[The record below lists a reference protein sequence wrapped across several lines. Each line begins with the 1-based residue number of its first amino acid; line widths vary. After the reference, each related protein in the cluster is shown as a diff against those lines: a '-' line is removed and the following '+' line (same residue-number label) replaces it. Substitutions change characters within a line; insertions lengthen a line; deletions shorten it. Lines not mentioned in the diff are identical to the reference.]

1 MRRIIFIVLLVFLF
15 IRLSYADN
23 DSLRALLPD
32 TFNVDQP
39 MHYITLISKYNT
51 DKENSELARYL
62 ISEGNKLGK
71 EIKNDT
77 FIVQMNYLLADNFF
91 YREDYKKAYDLYQQV
106 LPSFKEFGDTLFT
119 AKTIN
124 SIGLIFSYRNDNENT
139 LKYYLEALELLK
151 KVKRR
156 TPKIDTEEII
166 VRTNLINHYRE
177 TRQYRKVIEHALPA
191 IVVAREIGDSVR
203 LASIMNS
210 LGNGYKNMNQIDKSL
225 ETFREAV
232 GIFESMGDEFRKA
245 FVFINIGGVF
255 DYIHQTD
262 SSLKYYAYALKTFK
276 EEGYVFGELNAL
288 TGMAGDYVIQRKDQ
302 EARKIFLSCIDT
314 ALAYGFN
321 DIVLESY
328 SAMADLEYKSGNYK
342 QAYDFKERYR
352 LLNDSIFTVE
362 KEHQYAEL
370 QTQYETV
377 QKENE
382 INLLKSEKLIRE
394 NELRRNK
401 LINWIALSALIILLV
416 IFYVGYV
423 FYKQKRKANALLTEK
438 NNQIELKNRQLSQMN
453 QQIVHINEKL
463 QLSQVELTNANN
475 AKNRF
480 FSILG
485 HDLRNPFHSIMGYSY
500 LLSKSYD
507 KLSVDERKKYA
518 DEILGSCEQVNRL
531 LDNLLEWIRTQSDG
545 ITFNPHE
552 VEFYRLVQDALS
564 VLKNSA
570 NDKSIE
576 IVSNIDKGIKITAD
590 YSMIETVVR
599 NLVNNGIKFTPVG
612 GKVTISATLEAS
624 RFTVNVSDNGV
635 GIPAG
640 DLDKL
645 FNVDSNIKTRGTN
658 NERGTGLGL
667 VICKEF
673 VNFHNGQ
680 IWAESEVGKGT
691 TFYFSIP
698 ASQ

>member
-1 MRRIIFIVLLVFLF
+1 
-15 IRLSYADN
+15 
-23 DSLRALLPD
+23 LRALLPD
-32 TFNVDQP
+32 NFDVKKP
-39 MHYITLISKYNT
+39 EHYITLISKYNAE
-51 DKENSELARYL
+51 KKNSELARY
-62 ISEGNKLGK
+62 IIELGTK
-71 EIKNDT
+71 MGENIRNDT

-91 YREDYKKAYDLYQQV
+91 YREDYKKACDLYLQV
-106 LPSFKEFGDTLFT
+106 LPFFKESGDTLFT
-119 AKTIN
+119 AKTLN
-124 SIGLIFSYRNDNENT
+124 SIGLIYGYQDENENT
-139 LKYYLEALELLK
+139 LKYYLEALALLK
-151 KVKRR
+151 KVKHR
-156 TPKIDTEEII
+156 TPKIDTEEI
-166 VRTNLINHYRE
+166 VVQTNLINHYRE

-232 GIFESMGDEFRKA
+232 KIFELMGDEFRKA

-255 DYIHQTD
+255 DFIHQTD
-262 SSLKYYAYALKTFK
+262 SSLKYYSYALKTFK
-276 EEGYVFGELNAL
+276 EEKYVFGELNAL
-288 TGMAGDYVIQRKDQ
+288 TGMAGDYMILHRDQ

-328 SAMADLEYKSGNYK
+328 SAMADLEYRTGNYK
-342 QAYDFKERYR
+342 MAYDFKERYR

-362 KEHQYAEL
+362 KQLQYAKL
-370 QTQYETV
+370 QTQYESV

-382 INLLKSEKLIRE
+382 INLLKAEKLIRD

-401 LINWIALSALIILLV
+401 RFNWIVLSVLIVLLV
-416 IFYVGYV
+416 IFYVGYI

-438 NNQIELKNRQLSQMN
+438 NNQIEVKNRQLSQMN
-453 QQIVHINEKL
+453 QEIIHINEKL
-463 QLSQVELTNANN
+463 QVSQIELTNSNN

-485 HDLRNPFHSIMGYSY
+485 HDLRNPFHSIMGHSY

-507 KLSVDERKKYA
+507 RLAVDERKKYA
-518 DEILGSCEQVNRL
+518 DEILNSCEQVNRL

-545 ITFNPHE
+545 IVFNPHE
-552 VEFYRLVQDALS
+552 LEFYRLVQDALS

-576 IVSNIDKGIKITAD
+576 IISNIDKHIKIMAD

-599 NLVNNGIKFTPVG
+599 NLVNNGIKFTPAG
-612 GKVTISATLEAS
+612 GKITISATLEAS
-624 RFTVNVSDNGV
+624 KFIVNVTDNGV

-640 DLDKL
+640 DLEKL

-673 VNFHNGQ
+673 IDCHNGQ
-680 IWAESEVGKGT
+680 LWAESEVGKGT
-691 TFYFSIP
+691 SFYFSIP
-698 ASQ
+698 VSC